1 MARWHR
7 AEVEKSCLCHAN
19 EDAKNKGEKD
29 KGGGGGG
36 GRGGAAILIPP
47 SMKAENNRQIV

>member
-7 AEVEKSCLCHAN
+7 AEMEKGSFRHTN
-19 EDAKNKGEKD
+19 GDAKKKSEKD

-36 GRGGAAILIPP
+36 AALLMPL
-47 SMKAENNRQIV
+47 SMKT